1 MACEGCEKRRAVM
14 RQWLNEQ
21 TSFLRNLGVKV
32 SLDDPPP
39 VQPKDKQTPPPKPK
53 DS

>member
-1 MACEGCEKRRAVM
+1 MACEGCEKRRAIM
-14 RQWLNEQ
+14 RKWLDEQ

-32 SLDDPPP
+32 QPGDAPTPPP
-39 VQPKDKQTPPPKPK
+39 VKQTPPPKPK